1 MNHICVAQGHHS
13 CAVFNGALVAPDGTL
28 GPVLELFG
36 GQTCLEFSLQAAF
49 FGNTFWGLGCLG
61 RLKACTPSGGWA
73 AGILRFVAHLCSPS
87 QFFRRPMTISLA
99 RLSHPTTE

>member
-28 GPVLELFG
+28 GPVLEFVGSSDLFG
-36 GQTCLEFSLQAAF
+36 VQPCLEFSLQAAF

-61 RLKACTPSGGWA
+61 RLKAVLRASLQGVQSSGGLPGGPFWEFGTEWA
-73 AGILRFVAHLCSPS
+73 G
-87 QFFRRPMTISLA
+87 
-99 RLSHPTTE
+99 

>member
-61 RLKACTPSGGWA
+61 RVKPVLRAGLQRVQPSRCSLPAGPFWEFGIEWA
-73 AGILRFVAHLCSPS
+73 G
-87 QFFRRPMTISLA
+87 
-99 RLSHPTTE
+99 

>member
-61 RLKACTPSGGWA
+61 RVKPVLR
-73 AGILRFVAHLCSPS
+73 AGLQLFIFL
-87 QFFRRPMTISLA
+87 QLA
-99 RLSHPTTE
+99 TRLMPGSKG